1 MGEWGGGRLVGGGVG
16 GWGQWGVE
24 WGGVGWGGV
33 GWGGVGWGGYT
44 EFILFYKTHYY
55 IYTEYVSL
63 VNYCVTFCLCLD

>member
-24 WGGVGWGGV
+24 WGGV

-63 VNYCVTFCLCLD
+63 VNYCVTFCFCLD